1 MLLINYMD
9 QPEELFKETLNILL
23 DILIIKMD
31 KLEYKDLPKIQ
42 LEL

>member
-9 QPEELFKETLNILL
+9 QSEELLKEKLNILL

-31 KLEYKDLPKIQ
+31 KLE
-42 LEL
+42 